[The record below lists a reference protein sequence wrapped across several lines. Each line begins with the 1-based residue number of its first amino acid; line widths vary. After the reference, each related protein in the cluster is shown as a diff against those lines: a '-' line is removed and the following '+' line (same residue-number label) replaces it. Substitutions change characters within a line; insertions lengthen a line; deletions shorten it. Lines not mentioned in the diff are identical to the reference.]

1 MVHRSTSAPSLNRNV
16 KRQAQMARNIE
27 IKARIES
34 VESMAPKAAAIA
46 NAGPIEITQDDSFF
60 RCEAGRLKLR
70 TFSAD
75 RGELIFYQRANQHDP
90 KESFYLRSPT
100 SAPATL
106 RELLSLAYGQV
117 GRVRKQR
124 TVFLI
129 GRTRLH
135 LDKVEELGHFL
146 ELEVPLAEEELVEVG
161 VREVEKIMQKLGIKP
176 AQLIEGAYLDL
187 LAIKASK
194 LD

>member
-1 MVHRSTSAPSLNRNV
+1 
-16 KRQAQMARNIE
+16 MARNIE

-34 VESMAPKAAAIA
+34 VESMAAKAAAIA

-75 RGELIFYQRANQHDP
+75 RGELIFYQRANQHGP
-90 KESFYLRSPT
+90 RESFYLRSPT
-100 SAPATL
+100 SAPETL

-124 TVFLI
+124 TLFLI
-129 GRTRLH
+129 GRTRLQ

-146 ELEVPLAEEELVEVG
+146 ELEVPLAEEEPVEVG